1 MARVTLAGT
10 ETIFECGPGETLL
23 AGALRA
29 GLGLQY
35 ECNAGRCGAC
45 KVKMVEGETDPL
57 WPESPVWTEGD
68 RRRGRVL
75 ACQAA
80 PVGNCVISAIDD
92 PARRPALPFRSAQA
106 RLVGIY
112 SLTQDM
118 VELVLHTAEP
128 AVFLP
133 GQFAALTWPDGVRR
147 MYSMSNL
154 ANIDGEWRFVIKRT
168 PAGRFS
174 GRLMERGVEGS
185 VLTVEAPYGAAYL
198 RPTGRPILCLGG
210 GSGLGAMLSIARG
223 FSADPAFNDQTL
235 CLLVGARTLSD
246 LADGALLD
254 LIGAIDPRVH
264 VHASLSDPTAVN
276 RGWTGAQGNLDV
288 LAWDILADSL
298 SRHDIYMAGPPG
310 MIDSVLAVLRQAGVE
325 SQHVH
330 YDRFY

>member
-1 MARVTLAGT
+1 MALVTLVGT

-45 KVKMVEGETDPL
+45 KVKMVEGQTEPL
-57 WPESPVWTEGD
+57 WPESPVWTEAD

-75 ACQAA
+75 ACQAT
-80 PVGNCVISAIDD
+80 PLGDCVISVIDD
-92 PARRPALPFRSAQA
+92 PARRPAVPVRSAEA

-112 SLTQDM
+112 PLTQDM
-118 VELVLHTAEP
+118 VELVLQTAEP
-128 AVFLP
+128 SVFLP

-154 ANIDGEWRFVIKRT
+154 ANSDGEWRFVIKRT
-168 PAGRFS
+168 PGGRFS
-174 GRLMERGVEGS
+174 GSLLESGAEGA

-210 GSGLGAMLSIARG
+210 GSGLGAMMSIARG
-223 FSADPAFNDQTL
+223 FAADPAFGDQTL
-235 CLLVGARTLSD
+235 CFLAGARTLAD
-246 LADGALLD
+246 LAGGALLD
-254 LIGAIDPRVH
+254 AIGAIDPRIH
-264 VHASLSDPTAVN
+264 VHASLSDPPPAN
-276 RGWTGAQGNLDV
+276 CGWTGAVGNLDV
-288 LAWDILADSL
+288 LAWDILGDSL
-298 SRHDIYMAGPPG
+298 ADHDIYMAGPPG
-310 MIDSVLAVLRQAGVE
+310 MIDSVLAVLGQAGVE
-325 SQHVH
+325 NQHVH